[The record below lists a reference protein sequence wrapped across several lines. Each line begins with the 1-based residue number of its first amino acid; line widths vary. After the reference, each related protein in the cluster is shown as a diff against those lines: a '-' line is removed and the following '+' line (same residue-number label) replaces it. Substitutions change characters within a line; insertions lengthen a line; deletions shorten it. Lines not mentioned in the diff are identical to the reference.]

1 MSEACSI
8 HVGTLEVGSRHRWSE
23 HGGGERR
30 GTVPLDCDWRGAS
43 LALAGERAQ
52 SRSPHTPLKFRVL
65 MVQVRRMYMQRLSR
79 KQPLAVGFESFIG
92 ILCALVLRYTLA
104 PNPTSQP
111 SFLHPLPAP
120 EGVTAQP
127 TVQPTTAHLKKQKR
141 REHRSKRRDEAKTR
155 KNFGRQYT
163 PLHPFPPDS

>member
-1 MSEACSI
+1 MPEACSI

-120 EGVTAQP
+120 EGVNSPAYSPAYNSTLEKTKKKGTPQQ
-127 TVQPTTAHLKKQKR
+127 TVR
-141 REHRSKRRDEAKTR
+141 RS
-155 KNFGRQYT
+155 
-163 PLHPFPPDS
+163 